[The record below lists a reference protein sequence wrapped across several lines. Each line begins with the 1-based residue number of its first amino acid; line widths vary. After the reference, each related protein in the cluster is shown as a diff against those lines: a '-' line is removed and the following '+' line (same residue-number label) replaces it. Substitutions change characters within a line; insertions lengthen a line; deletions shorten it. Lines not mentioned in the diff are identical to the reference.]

1 MTWDDD
7 DFDDDDEEQEEEK
20 AGDSYEGGL
29 ISPPSRSFDVINEIS
44 HKQSGN
50 TIRLF
55 GV

>member
-1 MTWDDD
+1 MTWDD
-7 DFDDDDEEQEEEK
+7 DFDDDDKEEEEK

-29 ISPPSRSFDVINEIS
+29 ISPPSRSFDVINEIL

>member
-7 DFDDDDEEQEEEK
+7 DFDDDDKEEEEEK

-29 ISPPSRSFDVINEIS
+29 ISPPSRSIYVINEIS